1 MSDDQPSLIDSALAG
16 DAGAVDSE
24 LQRGGLVDQV
34 EDGRTALHCAAAEG
48 YLEVVKVLLYYKANP
63 TKRSKMEEDNGGTA
77 LHLAAEGGHA
87 EVVEELLQ
95 ARANV
100 EVLDAKGRQA
110 SHRAASRGQRGAL
123 EVLHKHG
130 ADMDARDAGKA
141 TPLHFAA
148 FFGDMGTVRFLVE
161 EAGAVTTYKD
171 KNGRQPKDVA
181 KKFNNAAVQKYLK
194 SGVGAGKKGGGG
206 GGGGG
211 MSMFGG
217 PKERRSMRRT
227 SKDRQSHVGRE
238 IASQRHHNESPAL
251 SSEPESLSVAHSH
264 DMPDADGPRE
274 DKSQPISLPAGL
286 GHSMPSL
293 SPPDSPRHLSMDR
306 KSHERESR
314 RRSRSIGGFAR
325 SSSKG
330 RGGLK
335 GQVEELMDI
344 KTQQEEELEF
354 KREELSKLKT
364 LLSQTEQ
371 EKTQAEEQ
379 MTEMRYVVESQRQQ
393 LTDASEGQQRVIALH
408 QQDQE
413 AARNAAARREDEVQ
427 ELLTQARKDIDALR
441 ERDALSQQTIE
452 ALTKKVERH
461 SVDTKIAEERLE
473 QKEAAL
479 KEALR
484 QVEEGSAHAVT
495 ISTLRE
501 EIDHLTCMMDD
512 TRDNAMIIQEQ
523 LEKKIADLREQNEK
537 KSETIS
543 LLSDRL
549 RDAETNNTSSQ
560 EAERHVQELR
570 EKETESQLTIASLNA
585 KIQQLQ
591 QNITDHDTKTLTFHK
606 QQQAKIE
613 ELSEGNESKQVT
625 IASLSHE
632 AEQLT
637 RRLKEQQDS
646 IVWYQGQ
653 LQQKQREQEQKEA
666 DGQRVAQEL
675 REEIER
681 LNAKLEEAQK
691 MSLTQYER
699 GGTVVALQKRD
710 TAQKQTIKALEN
722 RLQHLTQKMADA
734 EQASLTVQRQ
744 QLERINTLTEQLDE
758 AQTKALPPPPGTEA
772 ASEQQQLVA
781 ELREKDY
788 SSQLIIEA
796 LNRKIDQLSEEL
808 KKNYANFF
816 SWQTQQQEKDKEH
829 EQREAASQQTIS
841 ELRQEVDRLSGG
853 QQQKQQQQQRY
864 PIRQAPQPWR
874 PSGPPPPVP
883 YSQKYNH
890 VSPPRQDGYTPAYNN
905 TQ

>member
-1 MSDDQPSLIDSALAG
+1 MSDDQPSLIESALSG
-16 DAGAVDSE
+16 DAGAVDAE
-24 LQRGGLVDQV
+24 LQRGVEVDQI
-34 EDGRTALHCAAAEG
+34 EEGRTALHCAAAEG
-48 YLEVVKVLLYYKANP
+48 LLEVVKVLLYYKANP
-63 TKRSKMEEDNGGTA
+63 TRRSKMEEDNGGTA
-77 LHLAAEGGHA
+77 LHLAAENGHV

-110 SHRAASRGQRGAL
+110 SHRAASRGHRGVL

-148 FFGDMGTVRFLVE
+148 FYGDMGAVRWLVE
-161 EAGAVTTYKD
+161 EAGAVVTYKD

-181 KKFNNAAVQKYLK
+181 KKFNNSAVQKYLK
-194 SGVGAGKKGGGG
+194 SGGGGGGKKGG

-217 PKERRSMRRT
+217 PKARRSTRETSRDRLAHAAREASTHRR
-227 SKDRQSHVGRE
+227 
-238 IASQRHHNESPAL
+238 HNESPAP
-251 SSEPESLSVAHSH
+251 SSDPESLSVPHRH
-264 DMPDADGPRE
+264 DMTDTDGPRE
-274 DKSQPISLPAGL
+274 DKTQPVSLPAGL
-286 GHSMPSL
+286 GHAPHDSRGSMPSL
-293 SPPDSPRHLSMDR
+293 SPPDSPRHSSMDR
-306 KSHERESR
+306 RGRERESR
-314 RRSRSIGGFAR
+314 RRTWSLGASTR

-330 RGGLK
+330 RGLR
-335 GQVEELMDI
+335 GQVEDLMEI

-354 KREELSKLKT
+354 KREEVSKLKT
-364 LLSQTEQ
+364 LLSQAEQ
-371 EKTQAEEQ
+371 EKAQAEEQ
-379 MTEMRYVVESQRQQ
+379 VTEMRYMVETQRQQ
-393 LTDASEGQQRVIALH
+393 LTEATEGQQRVIALH

-452 ALTKKVERH
+452 ALSKKVERL
-461 SVDTKIAEERLE
+461 SVEGKIGEERLE

-484 QVEEGSAHAVT
+484 Q
-495 ISTLRE
+495 

-512 TRDNAMIIQEQ
+512 TRENALIIQEQ
-523 LEKKIADLREQNEK
+523 LEKKISDLREQNEK

-549 RDAETNNTSSQ
+549 RETETNSGFSQ
-560 EAERHVQELR
+560 EAERRVQELR

-613 ELSEGNESKQVT
+613 ELTEGNESKQVT

-637 RRLKEQQDS
+637 RRMKEQQDS

-653 LQQKQREQEQKEA
+653 LQQKQREQEQKEGE
-666 DGQRVAQEL
+666 GQRVAKEL
-675 REEIER
+675 REEIDR

-691 MSLTQYER
+691 VSLTQYER

-734 EQASLTVQRQ
+734 EQASLSVQRQ
-744 QLERINTLTEQLDE
+744 QLEKINTLTEQLEE
-758 AQTKALPPPPGTEA
+758 AQRKQALPPPPGTETTG
-772 ASEQQQLVA
+772 EQQQQQQQQQQLIT

-853 QQQKQQQQQRY
+853 QQQQQQQQRY
-864 PIRQAPQPWR
+864 PVRQAPQPWR

-890 VSPPRQDGYTPAYNN
+890 VSPPRQDGYTPAY
-905 TQ
+905 TSHQ

>member
-1 MSDDQPSLIDSALAG
+1 MTPCNIYNSSAPHLHYIGKALVEIESALSG
-16 DAGAVDSE
+16 DAGAVDAE
-24 LQRGGLVDQV
+24 LQRGVEVDQI
-34 EDGRTALHCAAAEG
+34 EEGRTALHCAAAEG
-48 YLEVVKVLLYYKANP
+48 LLEVVKVLLYYKANP
-63 TKRSKMEEDNGGTA
+63 TRRSKMEEDNGGTA
-77 LHLAAEGGHA
+77 LHLAAENGHV

-110 SHRAASRGQRGAL
+110 SHRAASRGHRGVL

-148 FFGDMGTVRFLVE
+148 FYGDMGAVRWLVE
-161 EAGAVTTYKD
+161 EAGAVVTYKD

-181 KKFNNAAVQKYLK
+181 KKFNNSAVQKYLK
-194 SGVGAGKKGGGG
+194 SGGGGGGKKGG

-217 PKERRSMRRT
+217 PKARRSTRETSRDRLAHAAREASTHRR
-227 SKDRQSHVGRE
+227 
-238 IASQRHHNESPAL
+238 HNESPAP
-251 SSEPESLSVAHSH
+251 SSDPESLSVPHRH
-264 DMPDADGPRE
+264 DMTDTDGPRE
-274 DKSQPISLPAGL
+274 DKTQPVSLPAGL
-286 GHSMPSL
+286 GHAPHDSRGSMPSL
-293 SPPDSPRHLSMDR
+293 SPPDSPPALLNGQTGVFITGEVFSLVSPQGR
-306 KSHERESR
+306 ERESR
-314 RRSRSIGGFAR
+314 RRTWSLGASTR

-330 RGGLK
+330 RGLR
-335 GQVEELMDI
+335 GQVEDLMEI

-354 KREELSKLKT
+354 KREEVSKLKT
-364 LLSQTEQ
+364 LLSQAEQ
-371 EKTQAEEQ
+371 EKAQAEEQ
-379 MTEMRYVVESQRQQ
+379 VTEMRYMVETQRQQ
-393 LTDASEGQQRVIALH
+393 LTEATEGQQRVIALH

-452 ALTKKVERH
+452 ALSKKVERL
-461 SVDTKIAEERLE
+461 SVEGKIGEERLE

-484 QVEEGSAHAVT
+484 QVEEGTSHAATVM
-495 ISTLRE
+495 SLRE

-512 TRDNAMIIQEQ
+512 TRENALIIQEQ
-523 LEKKIADLREQNEK
+523 LEKKISDLREQNEK

-549 RDAETNNTSSQ
+549 RETETNSGFSQ
-560 EAERHVQELR
+560 EAERRVQELR

-613 ELSEGNESKQVT
+613 ELTEGNESKQVT

-637 RRLKEQQDS
+637 RRMKEQQDS

-653 LQQKQREQEQKEA
+653 LQQKQREQEQKEGE
-666 DGQRVAQEL
+666 GQRVAKEL
-675 REEIER
+675 REEIDR

-691 MSLTQYER
+691 VSLTQYER

-734 EQASLTVQRQ
+734 EQASLSVQRQ
-744 QLERINTLTEQLDE
+744 QLEKINTLTEQLEE
-758 AQTKALPPPPGTEA
+758 AQ
-772 ASEQQQLVA
+772 
-781 ELREKDY
+781 
-788 SSQLIIEA
+788 
-796 LNRKIDQLSEEL
+796 RK
-808 KKNYANFF
+808 
-816 SWQTQQQEKDKEH
+816 TQQQEKDKEH

-853 QQQKQQQQQRY
+853 QQQQQQQQRY
-864 PIRQAPQPWR
+864 PVRQAPQPWR

-890 VSPPRQDGYTPAYNN
+890 VSPPRQDGYTPAY
-905 TQ
+905 TSHQ

>member
-1 MSDDQPSLIDSALAG
+1 MSDDQPSLIESALAG
-16 DAGAVDSE
+16 DVGAVDSE
-24 LQRGGLVDQV
+24 LQRGVEVDQM
-34 EDGRTALHCAAAEG
+34 EDGRTALHFAASEG
-48 YLEVVKVLLYYKANP
+48 LLEVVKVLLYYKANP

-77 LHLAAEGGHA
+77 LHLAAEGGHV

-95 ARANV
+95 AKANV

-123 EVLHKHG
+123 EVLYKHG

-148 FFGDMGTVRFLVE
+148 FYGDMGTVRWLVE

-181 KKFNNAAVQKYLK
+181 KKFNNSAVQKFLK
-194 SGVGAGKKGGGG
+194 SGGGG
-206 GGGGG
+206 GGKKSGGGGG
-211 MSMFGG
+211 MAMFGG
-217 PKERRSMRRT
+217 PKARRSMREMSR
-227 SKDRQSHVGRE
+227 DRLAQAARE
-238 IASQRHHNESPAL
+238 ASTHRRHNESPAP
-251 SSEPESLSVAHSH
+251 SSDPESLSVPHRH
-264 DMPDADGPRE
+264 DMTDDAPRE
-274 DKSQPISLPAGL
+274 DKNQPVSLPAGL
-286 GHSMPSL
+286 GHVPHDSRGSIQSL
-293 SPPDSPRHLSMDR
+293 SPPDSPRHSSMDR
-306 KSHERESR
+306 RGRERESR
-314 RRSRSIGGFAR
+314 RRTWSLGGSAR

-330 RGGLK
+330 RGLR
-335 GQVEELMDI
+335 GQVEELMEI

-354 KREELSKLKT
+354 KREEMAKLKT
-364 LLSQTEQ
+364 LLSQADQ

-379 MTEMRYVVESQRQQ
+379 LTEMRYVVESQRQQ
-393 LTDASEGQQRVIALH
+393 LTEATEGQQRVIALH

-413 AARNAAARREDEVQ
+413 AARNATARREEEVQ

-452 ALTKKVERH
+452 ALTKKVERL
-461 SVDTKIAEERLE
+461 SMEGKIAEERLE
-473 QKEAAL
+473 QKEATL
-479 KEALR
+479 REALR
-484 QVEEGSAHAVT
+484 KVEEGSSHAVT
-495 ISTLRE
+495 VTSLRE

-512 TRDNAMIIQEQ
+512 TRDNAVIIQEQ
-523 LEKKIADLREQNEK
+523 LEKKIADLREQNER
-537 KSETIS
+537 KSETIA

-549 RDAETNNTSSQ
+549 REAETSSGDSKK
-560 EAERHVQELR
+560 AEQRVQELR

-606 QQQAKIE
+606 QQQARIE
-613 ELSEGNESKQVT
+613 ELTEGNESKQVT

-646 IVWYQGQ
+646 IVFYQGQ
-653 LQQKQREQEQKEA
+653 LQQKQREHEQKQEDA
-666 DGQRVAQEL
+666 HRVAQEL

-681 LNAKLEEAQK
+681 MNEKVEEAQK

-744 QLERINTLTEQLDE
+744 QLERINALTEQLEE
-758 AQTKALPPPPGTEA
+758 AQRKALPPPPPPPGAETT
-772 ASEQQQLVA
+772 SEQQQ
-781 ELREKDY
+781 
-788 SSQLIIEA
+788 
-796 LNRKIDQLSEEL
+796 
-808 KKNYANFF
+808 
-816 SWQTQQQEKDKEH
+816 
-829 EQREAASQQTIS
+829 
-841 ELRQEVDRLSGG
+841 
-853 QQQKQQQQQRY
+853 QQQQNRG
-864 PIRQAPQPWR
+864 APR
-874 PSGPPPPVP
+874 EGVLE
-883 YSQKYNH
+883 
-890 VSPPRQDGYTPAYNN
+890 PADH
-905 TQ
+905 